1 MAQILES
8 VSDADYRGMLPVP
21 ALQTQ
26 LSNTPGYLAKLKTFA
41 EVYRDYIGGQG
52 RTYLRAREA
61 LRAWAGLQSPPVW
74 LSEALGPSDFSYLFA
89 DTLQRLLLDQFQV
102 ANHDWELYAGVRTA
116 PDFRD
121 VKRFRVSA
129 GAGLLSELG
138 PGESYPQ
145 DVIGSTYKAYGLKKW
160 GRVRSFF
167 WEAFVNDDLDAL
179 RRAPADLAQAARNTE
194 AYVVTAAYA
203 ANATLYSATHTVN
216 GVNYSNVTSDTL
228 SLNALVDAISEMG
241 SYPGDD
247 ATGVI
252 INNTPK
258 YIVVGSLGLKLLAE
272 QILQSPQVMYIG
284 QTDLSNLPTANPL
297 GTLRGNLQVV
307 WNPFLQLLDTNWEN
321 AWYLFS
327 DPALG
332 YAVEGLRLAGFE
344 TPSLFMR
351 ASAQLAVGG
360 GLAPATMGAFD
371 NDTVDYKIRHCF
383 NAAHMNDV
391 GGWRFTY
398 YSTGTGG
405 GV

>member
-1 MAQILES
+1 MKQILES

-21 ALQTQ
+21 ALQNQ
-26 LSNTPGYLAKLKTFA
+26 LSENPGYLARLKTFA
-41 EVYRDYIGGQG
+41 EVYRDYISGQG

-61 LRAWAGLQSPPVW
+61 LRAWAGIQSPPVW
-74 LSEALGPSDFSYLFA
+74 LSEAMSTSDFSYLFA

-102 ANHDWELYAGVRTA
+102 ANHDWELYTGVRTA

-121 VKRFRVSA
+121 VKRFRVTA
-129 GAGLLSELG
+129 GAGLLAELG
-138 PGESYPQ
+138 QGESYPQ
-145 DVIGSTYKAYGLKKW
+145 DVVSDTYKAYGLKKW

-167 WEAFVNDDLDAL
+167 WEAFVNDDLEAL

-194 AYVVTAAYA
+194 ACVVTAAYA
-203 ANATLYSATHTVN
+203 ANATLYSAAHTVN
-216 GVNYSNVTSDTL
+216 GTNYSNVTNDTL
-228 SLNALVDAISEMG
+228 SLDSLVAAISEMG
-241 SYPGDD
+241 TYPGDD
-247 ATGVI
+247 TTGII

-258 YIVVGSLGLKLLAE
+258 YIAVGSLGLKLQAE
-272 QILQSPQVMYIG
+272 QILQSPQVMYVG
-284 QTDLSNLPTANPL
+284 QTDMSNLPTVNPL

-307 WNPFLQLLDTNWEN
+307 WNPFLQLLDTNWQTG
-321 AWYLFS
+321 WYLFS

-383 NAAHMNDV
+383 NAAHMNEV

-405 GV
+405 

>member
-8 VSDADYRGMLPVP
+8 VSDADYRGRLPVP

-145 DVIGSTYKAYGLKKW
+145 DVVGSTYKAYGLKKW

-216 GVNYSNVTSDTL
+216 GVNYSNVTDDTL

-258 YIVVGSLGLKLLAE
+258 YIVVGSMGLKLLAE

-284 QTDLSNLPTANPL
+284 QTDLTNLPTANPL
-297 GTLRGNLQVV
+297 GTLRGNLQVI
-307 WNPFLQLLDTNWEN
+307 WNPFLQLLDTNWET

-398 YSTGTGG
+398 YSAGTGG
-405 GV
+405 GE

>member
-145 DVIGSTYKAYGLKKW
+145 DVVGSTYKAYGLKKW

-216 GVNYSNVTSDTL
+216 GVNYSNVTDDTL

-258 YIVVGSLGLKLLAE
+258 YIIVGSMGLKLLAE

-284 QTDLSNLPTANPL
+284 QTDLTNLPTANPL
-297 GTLRGNLQVV
+297 GTLRGNLQVI
-307 WNPFLQLLDTNWEN
+307 WNPFLQLLDTNWET

-405 GV
+405 